1 MGTLCWWLFSLLLQL
16 PMQPTMNS
24 KVQQNVFVVL
34 NLCVDWGV
42 GFFVERWLCKWR
54 MVEFFF
60 SFLGGTDI
68 RSHFNF
74 DPWFKDWYQKN

>member
-1 MGTLCWWLFSLLLQL
+1 MCAAYWKQAFFFLALSHLFGNGHSLLVV
-16 PMQPTMNS
+16 MQPTMNS

-60 SFLGGTDI
+60 FFF
-68 RSHFNF
+68 R
-74 DPWFKDWYQKN
+74 WYRYQEPF